1 MAFLATTMNENA
13 NRSPGITDILANNN
27 CTVPVKQLKMN
38 LTIPFSSKETAKDP
52 QCSTVI
58 ISHLVNSTIQD
69 IQVSCGNERMRSVLC
84 KVGDLTAS
92 V

>member
-1 MAFLATTMNENA
+1 M
-13 NRSPGITDILANNN
+13 I
-27 CTVPVKQLKMN
+27 VPAKQLKS
-38 LTIPFSSKETAKDP
+38 IPAVPLVKNFKDP
-52 QCSTVI
+52 HRPTII

-69 IQVSCGNERMRSVLC
+69 IQVSSGNERMRSVLC